1 MPAATLTII
10 SHNYGSW
17 SLRGWLLCELAGF
30 KVDVSTASVDDEA
43 ARAELLLLSPS
54 YLVPRLEDGD
64 TTAWGAWAIAEH
76 LHEISTPR
84 PVFPDDRV
92 HRAHCRSI
100 CGEVMSG
107 FANLRTGLPMNIRAR
122 HPDFTIWAGAQ
133 TDIDRITTI
142 WQDCL
147 SRYGGPYLFGSD
159 PTAADAMYAP
169 ICSRFET
176 YDVPLDSDCA
186 RYRNTIL
193 AHPAMVDWTA
203 QAQAESDHIEELD
216 AEF

>member
-1 MPAATLTII
+1 MPPATLTII

-30 KVDVSTASVDDEA
+30 EVAVTTAAVDDEA

-54 YLVPRLEDGD
+54 YLVPRLDDGD

-76 LHEISTPR
+76 LHEINP
-84 PVFPDDRV
+84 PQPIFPADRR
-92 HRAHCRSI
+92 HRAHCRSV

-107 FANLRTGLPMNIRAR
+107 FANLRTALPMNIRAR
-122 HPDFTIWAGAQ
+122 YTGFAIWAGAQ

-142 WQDCL
+142 WGDCL
-147 SRYGGPYLFGSD
+147 RRYGGPYLFGST
-159 PTAADAMYAP
+159 PSAADAMFAP

-176 YDVPLDSDCA
+176 YDVSLDAECA
-186 RYRNTIL
+186 RYRDTML
-193 AHPAMVDWTA
+193 AHPAMVGWIA
-203 QAQAESDHIEELD
+203 RAHEESEQIEELD

>member
-1 MPAATLTII
+1 MPPATLTII

-30 KVDVSTASVDDEA
+30 EVEVSTAAVDDEA

-76 LHEISTPR
+76 LHEISP
-84 PVFPDDRV
+84 PHPIFPAERI
-92 HRAHCRSI
+92 HRAHCRSV

-107 FANLRTGLPMNIRAR
+107 FANLRTALPMNIRAQ
-122 HPDFTIWAGAQ
+122 HSGFTIWAGAQ

-142 WQDCL
+142 WRDCL
-147 SRYGGPYLFGSD
+147 SRYRGPYLFGSA

-169 ICSRFET
+169 ICSRFAT
-176 YDVPLDSDCA
+176 YDVSLDADCA
-186 RYRNTIL
+186 RYRDTML
-193 AHPAMVDWTA
+193 THPAMIDWIE
-203 QAQAESDHIEELD
+203 QAHSESEQIEELD

>member
-10 SHNYGSW
+10 SRNYGSW
-17 SLRGWLLCELAGF
+17 SLRGWLLCELAGLT
-30 KVDVSTASVDDEA
+30 VDVSTAAVDDEA

-76 LHEISTPR
+76 LHEIDSPQ
-84 PVFPDDRV
+84 PIFPPEQIP
-92 HRAHCRSI
+92 RAHCRSI
-100 CGEVMSG
+100 CGEVLSG
-107 FANLRTGLPMNIRAR
+107 FANLRTALPMNIRAR
-122 HPDFTIWAGAQ
+122 HPGFAIWAGAQ

-142 WQDCL
+142 WRDCL

-159 PTAADAMYAP
+159 ATAADAMYAP

-176 YDVPLDSDCA
+176 YDVSLDADCA
-186 RYRNTIL
+186 RYRDTML
-193 AHPAMVDWTA
+193 AHPAMVDWIA
-203 QAQAESDHIEELD
+203 QAHAESEQIEELD

>member
-10 SHNYGSW
+10 NRNYGSW

-30 KVDVSTASVDDEA
+30 QVKVLTAAVDDDA

-54 YLVPRLEDGD
+54 YLVPRLDHGD

-76 LHEISTPR
+76 LHETDTPH
-84 PVFPDDRV
+84 PIYPAELT
-92 HRAHCRSI
+92 HRAHCRSV

-107 FANLRTGLPMNIRAR
+107 FANLRTARPMNIRAR
-122 HPDFTIWAGAQ
+122 HTGFTAWAGAQ

-142 WQDCL
+142 WRDCL
-147 SRYGGPYLFGSD
+147 ERYRGPYLFGPT
-159 PTAADAMYAP
+159 PTAADAIYAP
-169 ICSRFET
+169 ICTRFQT
-176 YDVPLDSDCA
+176 YDVPLDTDCA
-186 RYRNTIL
+186 RYRDTML
-193 AHPAMVDWTA
+193 AHPAMVDWIT
-203 QAQAESDHIEELD
+203 QANSESEQIEELD